1 MHYKSLLFYLLAI
14 ILLCSCSEVNK
25 VKDNLAIINI
35 ADNIGKGYVLN
46 ISEIAESIDYI
57 PLETS
62 DSSIIGKVDNI
73 SFSKD
78 CFIIS
83 TEINSNNIFKIFT
96 KNGIF
101 KGGLDQKGRGPTEYP
116 YVITSDVYKDH
127 IVVLTSN
134 KILEYSFDNK
144 FIKAVP
150 LSNEVAPIG
159 YYAVKK
165 LNDSQ
170 YLLTINNSFNLKNP
184 YSAIIVDTCSEIKL
198 KFPYPQSEF
207 EISENIPR
215 EHKPLRP
222 IIIFKNKNT
231 GRIITGYNEY
241 IISHDNNFR
250 KIDTLFK
257 IKYGEYQVTK
267 NNIAERNK
275 KSKLINIYSPVLES
289 NNYIYFELNL
299 YCAAHKPMKMK
310 SIVGGVSILPS
321 SCSIYDKRDGS
332 FRLIDQPEDYQ
343 KGFID
348 DFEGGPAFWPQHIS
362 DDEYMVSFINAID
375 FIKHAQTHKVSDKF
389 KKIAD
394 SLNENSN
401 PVVVL
406 VKLKK

>member
-1 MHYKSLLFYLLAI
+1 MYNKTLLIYLLVI
-14 ILLCSCSEVNK
+14 ILLPSCSTEK
-25 VKDNLAIINI
+25 AVKDNHATINI
-35 ADNIGKGYVLN
+35 ADNIGKGFKLN
-46 ISEIAESIDYI
+46 LSEIAESVEYI
-57 PLETS
+57 PLETNDYS
-62 DSSIIGKVDNI
+62 VIGKVDDVG
-73 SFSKD
+73 FSNE
-78 CFIIS
+78 CIV
-83 TEINSNNIFKIFT
+83 INTKLNSKNIFKIFAKDGSY
-96 KNGIF
+96 KNG
-101 KGGLDQKGRGPTEYP
+101 LDHEGRGPNEY
-116 YVITSDVYKDH
+116 YKVITSDLYNDH
-127 IVVLTSN
+127 IVILTYN
-134 KILEYSFDNK
+134 KIVEYSFDDK
-144 FIKAVP
+144 FIRSIP
-150 LSNEVAPIG
+150 LSTEVAPIG

-170 YLLTINNSFNLKNP
+170 YLLTINNSFKLKNP
-184 YSAIIVDTCSEIKL
+184 YSAIIVDTCSKIKL

-215 EHKPLRP
+215 ENKPLRAT
-222 IIIFKNKNT
+222 IIFKNKNT

-241 IISHDNNFR
+241 IISHDNDFR

-289 NNYIYFELNL
+289 DNYIYLELNL
-299 YCAAHKPMKMK
+299 YCPAHKPMKMK
-310 SIVGGVSILPS
+310 TIVGGVSILPS
-321 SCSIYDKRDGS
+321 SCSIYDKRNGS

-348 DFEGGPAFWPQHIS
+348 DFEGGPAFWPLYIS
-362 DDEYMVSFINAID
+362 QDDYMVSIIEAYKFIQY
-375 FIKHAQTHKVSDKF
+375 AQTHKVSDKF

-394 SLNENSN
+394 NLKEDDN